1 MLEISIA
8 TGKKKVSPTTDFLGE
23 VAAVDFITASAL
35 ATACTY
41 TAGTLVNPDSPWLHF
56 IHKGLELYVAK
67 LPIRTNVGWMT
78 FYAKGMVHGD
88 DTVGIRPTG
97 QTAVTQNRRVT
108 INGKT
113 YRVRL
118 LKGGTIN
125 PYPTDTSLGNDTAY
139 SVGSEWNDLFY
150 LITNDA
156 KIVSYNGPKIPNPYV
171 PADFGLS
178 VVASSLCNCQ
188 ELNANGTLG
197 LTRGNNTSGGNI
209 VVSAQIS
216 ATGTGA
222 TQGWRPCLELIP

>member
-1 MLEISIA
+1 MQETLIVL
-8 TGKKKVSPTTDFLGE
+8 GKKKVPPPSAFLGE
-23 VAAVDFITASAL
+23 VAAADFITASAL
-35 ATACTY
+35 ASACTY

-56 IHKGLELYVAK
+56 TYKGLELYVAK
-67 LPIRTNVGWMT
+67 LPIRTSVGWMT

-97 QTAVTQNRRVT
+97 QAAVVQNRRVT

-118 LKGGTIN
+118 LKGGTTN

-150 LITNDA
+150 PITNDP
-156 KIVSYNGPKIPNPYV
+156 KILSYSGPKIPNPYV

-178 VVASSLCNCQ
+178 VAASSLCNCQ
-188 ELNANGTLG
+188 ELSANGTNG